1 MGARSGSNYLS
12 SLKKLNAEVWLGGER
27 VGEVT
32 SHPAFR
38 NCARSVASLYDM
50 QMEHPEQMTYR
61 TDDGGRAGMSFINPK
76 SVDEVRKRSR
86 MMAAWANFSG
96 GMLGRTPDY
105 LNASIAAM
113 AAARDF
119 FAASDP
125 RFGDNIAN
133 YYLRRASTTGARRIR
148 WSIPA
153 PAARRDGRSCRRGT
167 RAAAGRED
175 R

>member
-12 SLKKLNAEVWLGGER
+12 SLKKLNAEVWIGGER
-27 VGEVT
+27 AGEVT

-38 NCARSVASLYDM
+38 NCARSIASLYDM
-50 QMEHPEQMTYR
+50 QLERPEQMTYR
-61 TDDGGRAGMSFINPK
+61 TEDGGRSGLSFIQPK
-76 SVDEVRKRSR
+76 SIEELRKRSR
-86 MMAAWANFSG
+86 MMAVWANFSG

-125 RFGDNIAN
+125 RYGDNIAN
-133 YYLRRASTTGARRIR
+133 YYLESRKHDWCTVVALPPNIDLPTLLDETSAGVIVTRRMRASL
-148 WSIPA
+148 
-153 PAARRDGRSCRRGT
+153 
-167 RAAAGRED
+167 
-175 R
+175 